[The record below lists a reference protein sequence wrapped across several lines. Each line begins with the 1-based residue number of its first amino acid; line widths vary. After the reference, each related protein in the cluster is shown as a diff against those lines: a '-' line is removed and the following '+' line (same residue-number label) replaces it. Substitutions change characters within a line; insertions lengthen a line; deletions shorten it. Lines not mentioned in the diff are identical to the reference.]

1 MKILSKAQ
9 HAAPVAILSYCGASI
24 LMTVTNKL
32 VLSSY
37 DFKLNFLLLTIQSVV
52 TILLLEICAGFGLLK
67 HRPFRISEA
76 KNWFA
81 VSLSLVLMIYT
92 GSKALQFLSIPV
104 FTIFKNLTIILTA
117 YAERFI
123 LKGAAVTHLMLVSFA
138 LIVLSSIV
146 AGWADISAGAALKDN
161 QVSATVAYGWMAMNC
176 LTTSAFTLLMKGKLK
191 ASGFKDFD
199 TVFYNNLLSIPTL
212 VLFSLINELPEAT
225 RLYERYYGA
234 ESDQYASEFY
244 GLSAGILVSSVAA
257 FAISYSTSWCVRVTS
272 STTYSMAGALNKL
285 PIAISGMIFFDAVV
299 NVFSILGVFLA
310 FAGGIV
316 YSISKTQQAAS
327 LLDTS
332 DSEVSLPLHK
342 DIDTQD
348 DSEK

>member
-161 QVSATVAYGWMAMNC
+161 Q
-176 LTTSAFTLLMKGKLK
+176 